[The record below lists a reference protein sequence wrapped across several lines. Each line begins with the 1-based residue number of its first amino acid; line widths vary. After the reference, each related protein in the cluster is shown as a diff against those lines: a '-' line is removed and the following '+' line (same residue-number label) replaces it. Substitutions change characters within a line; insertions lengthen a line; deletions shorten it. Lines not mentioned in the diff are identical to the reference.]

1 MTRPSSSGD
10 VRLGFVGTGAM
21 AAQMACAAGLLQGV
35 QVAAVLSRNG
45 DRASSFCAAHA
56 KAAKAVTQPTTFFEA
71 VDAVYIA
78 TPLAHHKQYVQAAID
93 AGKSVLCEKPLTGSA
108 QDTEHLLS
116 QARSQ
121 GVLVMEAIWTLALPA
136 YLALK
141 SKVKV
146 SDQVFLQFDF
156 SYPLNARKGSHYFDQ
171 ETGGVLLDRS
181 VYGYAVAV
189 DLLGP
194 VVEQSVFLT
203 RNTDGLDVSAE
214 VLLKHETGARSL
226 ITLAFDRL
234 GPNTLHVSTEHGLFS
249 LGHGSLAAESLAHKP
264 YPQLARLVDGPISPG
279 LKDRLKSLS
288 ILRTLREHLPA
299 RRQVFSYGASSY
311 APILQEFLTALD
323 QGRTQSAIVPHSL
336 SQEVS
341 QLTATA
347 RLQV

>member
-1 MTRPSSSGD
+1 MSSGD
-10 VRLGFVGTGAM
+10 VRLGLVGTGAM
-21 AAQMACAAGLLQGV
+21 AAQMARAAGLLQGV
-35 QVAAVLSRNG
+35 QVAAVLSRNS
-45 DRASSFCAAHA
+45 DRASAFCAAHA
-56 KAAKAVTQPTTFFEA
+56 TGARSITDPDLFFEA

-78 TPLAHHKQYVQAAID
+78 TPLAHHKQYVQSAID
-93 AGKSVLCEKPLTGSA
+93 AGKPVLCEKPLTGST

-116 QARSQ
+116 QARTQ

-141 SKVKV
+141 PRIKA

-156 SYPLNARKGSHYFDQ
+156 SYPLNASQGSHYFDL

-189 DLLGP
+189 DLLGE
-194 VVEQSVFLT
+194 VVEQSVFVT
-203 RNTDGLDVSAE
+203 RNTDGLDISAE
-214 VLLKHETGARSL
+214 IRLKHETGARSL

-234 GPNTLHVSTEHGLFS
+234 GPNILHVSTEDGLFS
-249 LGHGSLAAESLAHKP
+249 LGPSSLAVESLAYKR
-264 YPQLARLVDGPISPG
+264 YPKFAPTADGPVSPG

-288 ILRTLREHLPA
+288 VLRALRERLPA
-299 RRQVFSYGASSY
+299 RRQIFSYGASSY
-311 APILQEFLTALD
+311 APILREFVTALD
-323 QGRTQSAIVPHSL
+323 QGRTQSAIVPHNL

-341 QLTATA
+341 RLTAAA